1 MSSRDLHIALLR
13 PPILQILRAAG
24 FTATRP
30 AVLDTVVDLA
40 SRYLIL
46 LASRTASFAQSNHN
60 DLTPTIMDIRMA
72 LQDVGAFW
80 PQVSTMEE
88 QVRGE
93 EDMRGI
99 ERFIEWMKGEA
110 NQEIRRVAGLSAS
123 EGEIIGTELEE
134 KVDFL
139 TGVSSLIIFV
149 RYCGLIFSAY
159 SVEKKT

>member
-1 MSSRDLHIALLR
+1 MSSRDLYIALLR

-30 AVLDTVVDLA
+30 TVLDTVVDLA

-46 LASRTASFAQSNHN
+46 IASKTALFAQSNHN
-60 DLTPTIMDIRMA
+60 DLTPTIVDTRMA
-72 LQDVGAFW
+72 LQEIGAFW
-80 PQVSTMEE
+80 PQVSIMEE

-99 ERFIEWMKGEA
+99 ERFVAWMKGEA
-110 NQEIRRVAGLSAS
+110 NQEIRRVAGLLPSD
-123 EGEIIGTELEE
+123 GEIIGTEMEE

-139 TGVSSLIIFV
+139 TSLSSL
-149 RYCGLIFSAY
+149 YSLSLILL
-159 SVEKKT
+159 